1 MIIRSKDNTDF
12 AFQKEYGLGSYGAA
26 HAYQNIPGSGGGV
39 NGRVPKNKPES
50 SDKISFHVDGEKGS
64 LKTSRK
70 LGHANTSD
78 KSKKSGKTLIRE

>member
-1 MIIRSKDNTDF
+1 MIIHYKDDPYF
-12 AFQKEYGLGSYGAA
+12 ESQKEYGLGSYGAS
-26 HAYQNIPGSGGGV
+26 HAYQHLNGIGGGV

-64 LKTSRK
+64 LKTSREFD
-70 LGHANTSD
+70 HADTSD